1 MPVINQ
7 SNSSGTI
14 EFSIPGHEDD
24 FFPVTVSFICKKSF
38 FDISVS
44 TIEIWRLSPCCFN
57 FICDWSETNRRSLFM
72 MLCCIKLVGYTRSRV
87 RTSIFKYGDFQAYG
101 QQHLMK
107 SRKQFWNKFM
117 SRAWKVFTIESQI
130 TGSYRCS
137 HLLLQLRI

>member
-44 TIEIWRLSPCCFN
+44 TMYIQLLKFGDYPPVASTLFVIGLRLTE
-57 FICDWSETNRRSLFM
+57 D
-72 MLCCIKLVGYTRSRV
+72 
-87 RTSIFKYGDFQAYG
+87 
-101 QQHLMK
+101 H
-107 SRKQFWNKFM
+107 
-117 SRAWKVFTIESQI
+117 
-130 TGSYRCS
+130 CS
-137 HLLLQLRI
+137 